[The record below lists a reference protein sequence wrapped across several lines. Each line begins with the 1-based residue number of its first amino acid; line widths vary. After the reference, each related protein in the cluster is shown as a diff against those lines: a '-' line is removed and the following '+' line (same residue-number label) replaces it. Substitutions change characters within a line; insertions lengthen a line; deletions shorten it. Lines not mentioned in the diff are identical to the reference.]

1 VNTVDFLSGLGL
13 GLGFWYWSSR
23 RWQHQLNQL
32 VKRFPAEHSSM
43 QIPLQVR
50 LTKAVQS
57 QQETAHSLQQ
67 RLSTWQAVLQAAPI
81 GYLEVDE
88 DACVYWHNAKAAE
101 LLNIE
106 LRRHGLLMR
115 RSLLQVV
122 RSYELDRLIE
132 SVRNSQSALCQ
143 DWTFHAVQ
151 NLQSAKDFP
160 IRGYGFPLEDGHVG
174 VFLEDRLEAAALAA
188 ERDRWT
194 SDVAHELKTP
204 LTSIRLV
211 AEMLQTEV
219 SATQRPWIDRL
230 IQETIRL
237 STLVQ
242 DILELSH
249 MTVQNTQVLQLS
261 KLDLPRLIQQAW
273 MTLEPL
279 AQHKN
284 LSLYYDGPES
294 HAVQA
299 DPNRLLRVF
308 MNLIDNGIKFSDRGG
323 AISIY
328 LHPNVAL
335 YGESGESGEPSDPL
349 SDASSEGT
357 RVDIIDSGD
366 GFPEDSLDRVFK
378 RFYKADPARQYRSPQ
393 ATAQADPAAPTSA
406 NSMPQSSSQTSAGG
420 GSGLGLAIAHQII
433 TAHGGFIEAKN
444 HPERGGWMSIW
455 LPDRVL
461 PALK

>member
-1 VNTVDFLSGLGL
+1 VNIADFLSGLGL

-23 RWQHQLNQL
+23 RWQNQL
-32 VKRFPAEHSSM
+32 SELIQRFPTEPSNGQM
-43 QIPLQVR
+43 PVQVR
-50 LTKAVQS
+50 LIKAVQS
-57 QQETAHSLQQ
+57 QQETEQSLQQ
-67 RLSTWQAVLQAAPI
+67 RLETWRTVLQAAPI

-88 DACVYWHNAKAAE
+88 DDYVYWHNAKAAE

-106 LRRHGLLMR
+106 LRRYGLLVR

-122 RSYELDRLIE
+122 RSYELDQLIE

-143 DWTFHAVQ
+143 DWTFHAVE
-151 NLQSAKDFP
+151 NIQSAKDFP
-160 IRGYGFPLEDGHVG
+160 IRGYGFPLDNGHIG
-174 VFLEDRLEAAALAA
+174 VFLEDRLEAVELAA

-211 AEMLQTEV
+211 AEMLQPV
-219 SATQRPWIDRL
+219 MSPAQRPWMDRL

-249 MTVQNTQVLQLS
+249 MTFQHAQSIQLAEV
-261 KLDLPRLIQQAW
+261 DLPKLVQQAW
-273 MTLEPL
+273 ITLEPL

-294 HAVQA
+294 YLVQA
-299 DPNRLLRVF
+299 DHGRLLRVF
-308 MNLIDNGIKFSDRGG
+308 MNLIDNGIKFSQKGE
-323 AISIY
+323 AISICIY
-328 LHPNVAL
+328 PNVAPEI
-335 YGESGESGEPSDPL
+335 GDP
-349 SDASSEGT
+349 DALNQGT
-357 RVDIIDSGD
+357 KIDVIDSGE
-366 GFPEDSLDRVFK
+366 GFAEESLSHVFK
-378 RFYKADPARQYRSPQ
+378 RFYKADPARERSSIAGASARVAALDKGPAPQ
-393 ATAQADPAAPTSA
+393 A
-406 NSMPQSSSQTSAGG
+406 SQQGTGS

-444 HPERGGWMSIW
+444 HPEHGGWISIW
-455 LPDRVL
+455 LPNHAL
-461 PALK
+461 PTLK